1 MRGKH
6 AAGCVTLGCRG
17 VLGRRTAEHRDQPS
31 VLLRPRRRA
40 SGLELRLGDAAPPEL
55 VELELQR
62 MLGGGAEKTLSRE
75 KRQHEY
81 METV

>member
-1 MRGKH
+1 
-6 AAGCVTLGCRG
+6 
-17 VLGRRTAEHRDQPS
+17 